1 MPKFVLRIIN
11 PEQSI
16 LPNMKTFYLKLFF
29 AFCIAC
35 SISSCKLDAP
45 VYPSGTQNDNTGNT
59 QSVNDGNGLPIGAAS
74 NIQVKIGN
82 ITYIFNNAATYNVLP
97 VGTAG
102 FANGQTTLAAEG
114 QTADDKGILVF
125 PSATAGTFD
134 LSDME
139 AGNFKIDLTAQAK
152 IIVNFLSQ
160 TNTQGTFSCDMID
173 KSSNKVYKHC
183 LGSFNINK

>member
-1 MPKFVLRIIN
+1 MR
-11 PEQSI
+11 
-16 LPNMKTFYLKLFF
+16 TFYLKLFF
-29 AFCIAC
+29 AFSIAC
-35 SISSCKLDAP
+35 TIASCKLDAP
-45 VYPSGTQNDNTGNT
+45 VYPSGAQSGSNGNT
-59 QSVNDGNGLPIGAAS
+59 QPGNDGNGLPIGAAS

-97 VGTAG
+97 VGTPG

-114 QTADDKGILVF
+114 QTAEDKGILVF
-125 PSATAGTFD
+125 PSATTGTFD

-152 IIVNFLSQ
+152 IKVTALSE
-160 TNTQGTFSCDMID
+160 TNTQGTFSCDMVD
-173 KSSNKVYKHC
+173 KSSNKVYTHC